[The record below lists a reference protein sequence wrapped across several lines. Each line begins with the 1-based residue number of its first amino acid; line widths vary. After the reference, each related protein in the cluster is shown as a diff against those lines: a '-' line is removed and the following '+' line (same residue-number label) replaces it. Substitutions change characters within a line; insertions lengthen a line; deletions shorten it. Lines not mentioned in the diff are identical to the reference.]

1 MAAED
6 QTWEALE
13 KSITDK
19 KCVLVMGP
27 DLAAPVAGKSMMECM
42 KDYLVA
48 QSPDESPIRFFYSDD
63 EFFLFDQNQEQGL
76 INMKIREFYEELP
89 TPAVYHRIAEIPFHL
104 VISVSPDHLLKNVMG
119 EYKLDFD
126 FQFYDKEQNPAPV
139 EKPTDQKPLV
149 YNLFGDI
156 DVESSMVF
164 TYDDLFEYLM
174 KIFGEFKLPEKL
186 QLELNN
192 CTTVLFM
199 GFSIEKWYFRLLL
212 RLLRLNKSGL
222 KRTAK
227 KHESQI
233 PGIRNFYYDEFKMRF
248 IDAGE
253 EDIISKLHEK
263 FREKKELRLSRK
275 DAPLTQQGIYISYAW
290 KDDNNPEREA
300 IVDELYSALK
310 EKGYNIIRDKN
321 DLGYKGNISS
331 FMELIGKGA
340 YVIVV
345 ISDKYLRSKNC
356 MFEMYEI
363 MKNSD
368 QDISKRIFPVVLP
381 DARIYDET
389 QLLNYYGYWEE
400 KDRLLQEEIK
410 KHDLGYTEEVIKALN
425 LYKDIRRII
434 GYVIHLVG
442 NFNTLTP
449 EMHRANKFA
458 DIKTAIDAQMQ
469 EDKLKTNAHA

>member
-13 KSITDK
+13 KSITEK

-48 QSPDESPIRFFYSDD
+48 QSPDENPIRFFYSDD

-104 VISVSPDHLLKNVMG
+104 VISVSPDHLLKNVLD
-119 EYKLDFD
+119 EYRLDFD
-126 FQFYDKEQNPAPV
+126 FHFYDKEQNPAPI
-139 EKPTDQKPLV
+139 EKPTDKKPLV

-156 DVESSMVF
+156 NVESSMVF
-164 TYDDLFEYLM
+164 TYDDLFEYLT

-227 KHESQI
+227 KHESQL
-233 PGIRNFYYDEFKMRF
+233 PGIKNFYYDEFKMRF

-253 EDIISKLHEK
+253 EDIISKLHDR
-263 FREKKELRLSRK
+263 FGVKKELRLSQK

-310 EKGYNIIRDKN
+310 KRVTILSGTRTTWVTKA
-321 DLGYKGNISS
+321 ISAAS
-331 FMELIGKGA
+331 W
-340 YVIVV
+340 
-345 ISDKYLRSKNC
+345 N
-356 MFEMYEI
+356 
-363 MKNSD
+363 
-368 QDISKRIFPVVLP
+368 
-381 DARIYDET
+381 
-389 QLLNYYGYWEE
+389 
-400 KDRLLQEEIK
+400 
-410 KHDLGYTEEVIKALN
+410 
-425 LYKDIRRII
+425 
-434 GYVIHLVG
+434 
-442 NFNTLTP
+442 
-449 EMHRANKFA
+449 
-458 DIKTAIDAQMQ
+458 
-469 EDKLKTNAHA
+469 